1 MDIKTFKQKAI
12 RSRYVVQSQLFSDVF
27 YTLFDGLDVQEEQS
41 VYVLKFHDNLV
52 SPQFVDYCIES
63 LKDYLYQPIQGLFEL
78 IDYEFDGGGFYI
90 FYKHHHMNLT
100 SLELYLN
107 QIRMMPDRSK
117 KRYKLLLDIAHVLY
131 LIEQKQL
138 VFGSFSLN
146 NIFVSADGAVVLGPA
161 KINLICLEYFMSKVS
176 EFDGS
181 IFLTPE
187 FLADCHVSTKTDV
200 YAFGVLAFYLVTL
213 QWPYEHKDSLVRLK
227 QCFMDGPKSCSEY
240 SAKISDKLNFFIMK
254 SIQLDPQLRW
264 HSFRLIL
271 GILEGKET
279 VKFEK
284 LSNRLG
290 PVDSFTSDIEE
301 EKRSKFS
308 RIVSIFSNGFAV
320 LVLFV
325 FLYFGY
331 VSYFMK
337 YDVIRLPNLL
347 DAPLSEAKQALLDLG
362 LDPKSVHYNY
372 HPTIPEGHVVRLEP
386 PIGRSIKQGRSVKLF
401 VSKGRQEVLVPSFI
415 GKTKQEISFILDGS
429 NIEVEEMPPIFS
441 LDIDFGKVVSQ
452 IPLPNQYMFDN
463 GRVQLVF
470 SKGTPVSIEV
480 LEELDDDYNKMGVE
494 FIFMNDMD
502 SVQFD
507 VIEQIGDD
515 QRQELYSGIHYA
527 GDHFQDEFIVNKTSF
542 IVIHLNGEEIFSNEI
557 SDGD

>member
-181 IFLTPE
+181 IFN
-187 FLADCHVSTKTDV
+187 A
-200 YAFGVLAFYLVTL
+200 
-213 QWPYEHKDSLVRLK
+213 R
-227 QCFMDGPKSCSEY
+227 
-240 SAKISDKLNFFIMK
+240 
-254 SIQLDPQLRW
+254 
-264 HSFRLIL
+264 
-271 GILEGKET
+271 
-279 VKFEK
+279 
-284 LSNRLG
+284 
-290 PVDSFTSDIEE
+290 
-301 EKRSKFS
+301 
-308 RIVSIFSNGFAV
+308 IFS
-320 LVLFV
+320 
-325 FLYFGY
+325 
-331 VSYFMK
+331 
-337 YDVIRLPNLL
+337 
-347 DAPLSEAKQALLDLG
+347 
-362 LDPKSVHYNY
+362 
-372 HPTIPEGHVVRLEP
+372 
-386 PIGRSIKQGRSVKLF
+386 
-401 VSKGRQEVLVPSFI
+401 
-415 GKTKQEISFILDGS
+415 
-429 NIEVEEMPPIFS
+429 
-441 LDIDFGKVVSQ
+441 
-452 IPLPNQYMFDN
+452 
-463 GRVQLVF
+463 
-470 SKGTPVSIEV
+470 
-480 LEELDDDYNKMGVE
+480 
-494 FIFMNDMD
+494 
-502 SVQFD
+502 
-507 VIEQIGDD
+507 
-515 QRQELYSGIHYA
+515 
-527 GDHFQDEFIVNKTSF
+527 
-542 IVIHLNGEEIFSNEI
+542 
-557 SDGD
+557 